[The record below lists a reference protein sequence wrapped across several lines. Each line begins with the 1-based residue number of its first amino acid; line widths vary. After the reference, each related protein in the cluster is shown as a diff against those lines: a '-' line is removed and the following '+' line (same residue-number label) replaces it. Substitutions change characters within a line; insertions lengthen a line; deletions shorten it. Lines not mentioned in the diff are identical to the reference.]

1 MENGLLEAAALTW
14 RWKIPTVLKILSL
27 QYPSLKVT
35 LQHKSEHL
43 VHIDAL
49 VQNFL
54 TWLLLLNYFSSPEH
68 LLESGCCFNY
78 YSYNFLPSLQSKIKT
93 R

>member
-1 MENGLLEAAALTW
+1 MEYGLLEAAALAW

-27 QYPSLKVT
+27 LYPSLKVM
-35 LQHKSEHL
+35 LQHKSVPF

-54 TWLLLLNYFSSPEH
+54 TWLPLLNYFSSPEH
-68 LLESGCCFNY
+68 LLESDCCFNY
-78 YSYNFLPSLQSKIKT
+78 YS
-93 R
+93 